1 MSTVTRALA
10 AASEVVLGAT
20 APVFPAQPPAS
31 QGPDMSIDESTWVAV
46 IDGVVMQLADFYVCP
61 DAATKMGQAIRQHQQ
76 HRYDAITSARTFAET
91 LTSDLREVSHD
102 RHLALNYS
110 FSILPT
116 FQPATCQLSPVLRR
130 RSYLNYAGALGRL
143 KAPLA
148 NARRW
153 RGLDPPSALPNGRQ
167 LSERPGMFPA
177 ADWSALCPILK
188 S

>member
-10 AASEVVLGAT
+10 AASVVVLGAT

-31 QGPDMSIDESTWVAV
+31 QGPDMSIDESTRVAV
-46 IDGVVMQLADFYVCP
+46 IDGVVQQLADFYVYP
-61 DAATKMGQAIRQHQQ
+61 DAATKMGQAIRQHQQQ

-116 FQPATCQLSPVLRR
+116 FPFPPPTPTPDQVERQRAAWSQRNFGFEKVERL
-130 RSYLNYAGALGRL
+130 AGNIG
-143 KAPLA
+143 
-148 NARRW
+148 
-153 RGLDPPSALPNGRQ
+153 
-167 LSERPGMFPA
+167 
-177 ADWSALCPILK
+177 
-188 S
+188 